1 MAGPTDQSHAAIVR
15 RVAFPVIMSP
25 ASSSVVRRHT
35 PSTTYC
41 RVLSGIRV
49 NVEILVLRSP
59 TIGVDWSHETAVIHL
74 RPYAGTFSRVDSDL
88 PAPSVCRMYV
98 RTWLKDDTS
107 CHS

>member
-1 MAGPTDQSHAAIVR
+1 M
-15 RVAFPVIMSP
+15 
-25 ASSSVVRRHT
+25 
-35 PSTTYC
+35 TYC

-59 TIGVDWSHETAVIHL
+59 TIGVDWPHETVVIHL
-74 RPYAGTFSRVDSDL
+74 RPYAGTFNRVDSDL
-88 PAPSVCRMYV
+88 PAPSVRRMYV